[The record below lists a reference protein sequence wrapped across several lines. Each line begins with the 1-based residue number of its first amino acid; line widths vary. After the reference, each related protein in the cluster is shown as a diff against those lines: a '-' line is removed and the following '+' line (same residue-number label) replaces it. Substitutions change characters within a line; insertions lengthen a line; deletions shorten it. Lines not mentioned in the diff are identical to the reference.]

1 MHARAYSIVCR
12 REVQVSVSRM
22 QYAMAMPSSWLRERC
37 AAGGVLP
44 PTGRSGRKS
53 DRPVPRRAGGRLR
66 SRQREKGSRRP
77 VPAALRKASLAAKSA
92 AALATVMAV
101 RRPCPLPL
109 PEAGPVPPAPP
120 GRTPGAAKTAP
131 WGPSRLF
138 SILRNA
144 AQVAADSVD
153 HEKPPE
159 RGNFAP
165 FFFTSNF
172 QKFLGK
178 VCKFQLGI
186 LKSALISCTMGYK
199 FQ

>member
-37 AAGGVLP
+37 A
-44 PTGRSGRKS
+44 RR
-53 DRPVPRRAGGRLR
+53 RRASTHVGAPAGKAIGRCPAGQADGFDLA
-66 SRQREKGSRRP
+66 EGEGSRRP
-77 VPAALRKASLAAKSA
+77 VPAASRKASLAAKSA
-92 AALATVMAV
+92 AALATVWAV
-101 RRPCPLPL
+101 RRAVPSSSARGRPSAACS
-109 PEAGPVPPAPP
+109 AGPNT
-120 GRTPGAAKTAP
+120 RRAKTAH
-131 WGPSRLF
+131 GAQQALF
-138 SILRNA
+138 HPRNA

-159 RGNFAP
+159 RENSLRSFY
-165 FFFTSNF
+165 SNF

-186 LKSALISCTMGYK
+186 LKSAFISCTMGYK